1 MKEACISLIKKWVSY
16 YNNDIIKLLKALDV
30 EGKVDLCGEVVTE
43 ILNHVHID
51 TATECL
57 LSRIENKGTFRYE
70 RKWYFS
76 PFCMI
81 HLRILILST

>member
-1 MKEACISLIKKWVSY
+1 MRNDLILRCYNTTQHKSGDRSAAVKEACISLIKKWVSY

-51 TATECL
+51 SASECL
-57 LSRIENKGTFRYE
+57 LSRIENKGAV
-70 RKWYFS
+70 
-76 PFCMI
+76 
-81 HLRILILST
+81 